1 MSFVLSS
8 LIFNIVP
15 TAVEIAMVSAIFCNT
30 LGTEFAY
37 MTLGS
42 IGMYGV
48 ATLGITR
55 WRTKFRHEMNQ
66 ADNDAGNKAIDSLIN
81 YETVKVLKLFIL

>member
-15 TAVEIAMVSAIFCNT
+15 TAVEIAMVSAIFSNT
-30 LGTEFAY
+30 LGAEFAY

-55 WRTKFRHEMNQ
+55 
-66 ADNDAGNKAIDSLIN
+66 
-81 YETVKVLKLFIL
+81 Y